1 VSIQNLLAPSED
13 VVSNGSMSR
22 KRKSTGAIPT
32 ELEVSKKRRRNTDSN
47 AMTLLRNAA
56 LEDKR
61 ISSTSTGGSTLV
73 EGSGLDRNK
82 VVDADDELPARRNT
96 VDALRGV
103 AKTIKRNA
111 TSLRARASIRRAAN
125 KQKATYDD
133 EAEEAQ
139 SASEHEEEGSG
150 SSLKRVSRVPSLE
163 KLVLDF
169 GHDAGPV
176 EEEQEVAGMGKPAV
190 FGETAQDEEEQGEE
204 EKERPG
210 TAGTVV
216 GPGIV
221 RSIKG
226 SRRVAA
232 AKRAGVTYGKKMGKS
247 MRIVT
252 NGTTRS
258 E

>member
-1 VSIQNLLAPSED
+1 
-13 VVSNGSMSR
+13 MS
-22 KRKSTGAIPT
+22 S

-47 AMTLLRNAA
+47 AMMLLRNAA
-56 LEDKR
+56 SDDKR

-73 EGSGLDRNK
+73 EGPGFVNSKD
-82 VVDADDELPARRNT
+82 VQVDDELPRKNT
-96 VDALRGV
+96 IDALRDV

-111 TSLRARASIRRAAN
+111 TSLRARASIRRATN
-125 KQKATYDD
+125 KQKAD
-133 EAEEAQ
+133 EQEAKDEQ
-139 SASEHEEEGSG
+139 LVSENDGEGSG
-150 SSLKRVSRVPSLE
+150 SSLKRVSRVHSLE

-169 GHDAGPV
+169 GDGAADNAEADTEKAG
-176 EEEQEVAGMGKPAV
+176 AGMGKAAV
-190 FGETAQDEEEQGEE
+190 FGETVQEEEGQGEE
-204 EKERPG
+204 ERPG
-210 TAGTVV
+210 TASTVI

-232 AKRAGVTYGKKMGKS
+232 AKRAGVQYGKKMGKS

-258 E
+258 EQ